1 MYWMLGILWFGL
13 KSVAFLALLFFV
25 IGVARLFWAKNYTY
39 HSSITDPTV
48 LRKGDILLTGKQ
60 SIQDSWYIQMGN
72 VLTRKLKHRFW
83 THAAFYAGEGKLWE
97 AQPEGVREA
106 DIDFYLKNGYYIR
119 AFRHRYIQEAAILDR
134 LVAWCASKQ
143 RDGYDFRGVIFY
155 ACSTLIPLGF
165 NFIFDTT
172 WLARLANVQDKYFCS
187 ELIVEAFEEN
197 GYPVSPFD
205 AWRVKPLDFIS
216 NPVLIEVNPSAQL

>member
-1 MYWMLGILWFGL
+1 MHWILVILIWGL
-13 KSVAFLALLFFV
+13 KSLAFLFISLFVTGLVRLLWS
-25 IGVARLFWAKNYTY
+25 RKYTY
-39 HSSITDPTV
+39 DLSIKDPTV
-48 LRKGDILLTGKQ
+48 LRKGDIILTGKQ
-60 SIQDSWYIQMGN
+60 NIQDSWYIQMGN
-72 VLTRKLKHRFW
+72 AMTRKLKHRFW
-83 THAAFYAGEGKLWE
+83 THAAFYAGGGKLWE

-119 AFRHRYIQEAAILDR
+119 AFRHRYIQETVVLDK

-143 RDGYDFRGVIFY
+143 RDGYDFRGAIFY

-165 NFIFDTT
+165 NFIFDT

-205 AWRVKPLDFIS
+205 AWRVKPSDFIS
-216 NPVLIEVNPSAQL
+216 NPVLEEVSPSTQL